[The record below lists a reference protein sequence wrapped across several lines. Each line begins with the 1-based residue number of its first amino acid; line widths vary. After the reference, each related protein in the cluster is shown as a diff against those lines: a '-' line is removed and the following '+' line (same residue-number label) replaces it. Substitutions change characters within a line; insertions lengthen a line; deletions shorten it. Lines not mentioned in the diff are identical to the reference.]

1 MYSYD
6 AHSEQSLMPHPS
18 LVHMQVQL
26 GISWMTTTWKMHS
39 SIEFLIYSS
48 LPHSKSKS
56 RSKFL
61 SQVQRSVSSTDTTAF
76 NGSSPSSSAAKRGRP
91 STSTGK
97 ESQDSVDAGPS
108 ATQGYKTK
116 RRGDMRH
123 KRETRTWLKQAK
135 ERHKREKARDKEK

>member
-61 SQVQRSVSSTDTTAF
+61 SKFRGQLVVLTLPPSMVVLLQVAQQREDDLAL
-76 NGSSPSSSAAKRGRP
+76 P
-91 STSTGK
+91 
-97 ESQDSVDAGPS
+97 
-108 ATQGYKTK
+108 
-116 RRGDMRH
+116 
-123 KRETRTWLKQAK
+123 QAK
-135 ERHKREKARDKEK
+135 NRKTVLMPALLPLQVTKQREEEVDSQ

>member
-26 GISWMTTTWKMHS
+26 GISWMTTTWTKLKHS
-39 SIEFLIYSS
+39 IFDLLITSTF
-48 LPHSKSKS
+48 KVEVQKQI
-56 RSKFL
+56 FE
-61 SQVQRSVSSTDTTAF
+61 QVQRSVSSTDTTAF

-108 ATQGYKTK
+108 ATPGYKTK
-116 RRGDMRH
+116 RRGSR
-123 KRETRTWLKQAK
+123 
-135 ERHKREKARDKEK
+135 